1 METYKAFAGKQTNL
15 NHIIQIAFNLALWYN
30 FVEWIQCC
38 ILRVYIKAHVMQ
50 YQTYFVPR
58 LITFLRTDVKA
69 QL

>member
-38 ILRVYIKAHVMQ
+38 ILRVLI
-50 YQTYFVPR
+50 YF
-58 LITFLRTDVKA
+58 LKHMSDVFRA
-69 QL
+69 SLDNLSENRW